1 MKTTKQFTLALVMIA
16 GLTTAAAQDNITVVL
31 KNGTELT
38 GYISR
43 QKPGEDF
50 TFSSSKAVV
59 TLPSEDVKSI
69 VDNDLKLKSLSPQW
83 VEWAEENDAYR
94 GVGDNK
100 SIVLSDIIT
109 EKGTINRVR
118 ILEKGAKMRYL
129 ELTPNSYTLNWDT
142 IQVVKAEK
150 RPRLLLS
157 GMNRK
162 YRLSSGMEYEGQY
175 IEEVPGETTSL
186 LCDNGVVEVIKTD
199 DIRKDCR
206 IIMNPNQT
214 LFEQSD
220 LMDIVKLKDN
230 TSYRGIIIER
240 NFSDNDVKKDFLVIK
255 QSNGDTRT
263 LNLDDIVEYCKEP
276 NPDYRPETDIEL
288 SDNEAAVN
296 RNIDNLMPTKDVS
309 GVICVDIDSVEI
321 AVSPAVPLNICAE
334 FNLDNAKAQQLK
346 LVKIRKFLNKKKKET
361 YFGFTYEDMVKKAVI
376 PQSVKTSVN
385 GISKVDFVLPSGA
398 AGIYGVYNPLTNQ
411 IILFKING
419 SNEVG

>member
-1 MKTTKQFTLALVMIA
+1 MKTTKLLTLALVMIA

-31 KNGTELT
+31 KDGTELT

-50 TFSSSKAVV
+50 TFSTSKAVV
-59 TLPSEDVKSI
+59 NLPSKDVKSI
-69 VDNDLKLKSLSPQW
+69 VDNDMKLKSLSPQW
-83 VEWAEENDAYR
+83 IEWAEENDVYR

-100 SIVLSDIIT
+100 SLVLSDIIT
-109 EKGTINRVR
+109 EKGTISRVR
-118 ILEKGAKMRYL
+118 ILEKGAKVRYL

-157 GMNRK
+157 GINRR

-220 LMDIVKLKDN
+220 LLDFVKLKDN
-230 TSYRGIIIER
+230 SSYRGVIIER
-240 NFSDNDVKKDFLVIK
+240 NFSDDDTKKDFLVIK
-255 QSNGDTRT
+255 MPNGDTRT
-263 LNLDDIVEYCKEP
+263 LSLDDIVEYCKEP

-309 GVICVDIDSVEI
+309 GVICVDIDSVKI
-321 AVSPAVPLNICAE
+321 AVSPAIPLNICAE

-419 SNEVG
+419 ANEVG

>member
-1 MKTTKQFTLALVMIA
+1 MKTTKLLSLALAVIA

-31 KNGTELT
+31 KDGTELT

-50 TFSSSKAVV
+50 TFASSKAIV
-59 TLPSEDVKSI
+59 TLPSKDVKSI
-69 VDNDLKLKSLSPQW
+69 VDNDMKLKSLSPQW
-83 VEWAEENDAYR
+83 IEWAEENDAYR
-94 GVGDNK
+94 GAGDNK
-100 SIVLSDIIT
+100 SLVLSDIIT
-109 EKGTINRVR
+109 EKGSINRVR
-118 ILEKGAKMRYL
+118 ILEKGAKVRYL

-220 LMDIVKLKDN
+220 LIDIVKLKDN
-230 TSYRGIIIER
+230 TSYRGVIIER

-255 QSNGDTRT
+255 LSNGDTRT

-296 RNIDNLMPTKDVS
+296 RNIGKLTPTKDVAGIIS
-309 GVICVDIDSVEI
+309 VDIDSVKI
-321 AVSPAVPLNICAE
+321 AVSPAIPLNICAE

-398 AGIYGVYNPLTNQ
+398 AGIFGVYDPLTNR

>member
-1 MKTTKQFTLALVMIA
+1 MKTTKLLTLALAMIA

-31 KNGTELT
+31 KDGTELT

-50 TFSSSKAVV
+50 TFASSKAIV
-59 TLPSEDVKSI
+59 TLPSKDVKSI
-69 VDNDLKLKSLSPQW
+69 VDNDMKLKSLSPQW
-83 VEWAEENDAYR
+83 IEWAEENDVYR

-100 SIVLSDIIT
+100 SLVLSDIIT

-118 ILEKGAKMRYL
+118 ILEKGAKVRYL

-220 LMDIVKLKDN
+220 LIDIVKLKDN
-230 TSYRGIIIER
+230 TSYRGVIIER

-255 QSNGDTRT
+255 LSNGDTRT

-296 RNIDNLMPTKDVS
+296 RNTGELMPTKDVS
-309 GVICVDIDSVEI
+309 GVICVDIDSVKI
-321 AVSPAVPLNICAE
+321 AVSPAIPLNICAE

-398 AGIYGVYNPLTNQ
+398 AGIFGVYDPLTNR
-411 IILFKING
+411 IILFRVNDVK
-419 SNEVG
+419 SVG